1 MYNDPN
7 RANTLNT
14 SQINLSIPDQWVQY
28 IQPLVDEA
36 LKEVNEGINL
46 THLFEEYIL
55 AGVLVGKGFPPQQ
68 AIAQVEKWEKSGESK
83 LLVQSKM
90 KK

>member
-1 MYNDPN
+1 MFNYPN
-7 RANTLNT
+7 GGHP
-14 SQINLSIPDQWVQY
+14 SQPNPSIPDQWVQY
-28 IQPLVDEA
+28 IQPLLDEA

-46 THLFEEYIL
+46 THLFQEYIL
-55 AGVLVGKGFPPQQ
+55 AGVLVGKGFSPQQ